1 MNKKIKK
8 NVHKFI
14 KQYQLKRISV
24 DSLSEV
30 VEKLGYTLILFDKTL
45 NSSDVQ
51 TIINSLNLQEYNNT

>member
-24 DSLSEV
+24 DRANGNLSYAAEL
-30 VEKLGYTLILFDKTL
+30 LGITRYTLYRKIEKFGL
-45 NSSDVQ
+45 
-51 TIINSLNLQEYNNT
+51 